1 MIRSMY
7 AAVATPPMRPIGTAA
22 MRAPVTELM
31 KSKGMSC
38 GTATIVPHQ
47 SKVRKGMRWQRTPN
61 TRRSGMRK
69 LQRRR
74 STDPTEHR

>member
-22 MRAPVTELM
+22 MRAPVIELM

-38 GTATIVPHQ
+38 GTATTVPHQ
-47 SKVRKGMRWQRTPN
+47 SKVRNGKRWQKSQ
-61 TRRSGMRK
+61 RS
-69 LQRRR
+69 
-74 STDPTEHR
+74 